1 MTHMTRM
8 LIEER
13 TAVVE
18 RRAHRTP
25 LDTIEKRTK
34 NRAGILAKRMEL
46 RKTAGDRGRRQ
57 GTAEGTEGSGG
68 SKGRGRGEWAGRGAR
83 RSGGAAAVVTGLRS
97 ER

>member
-1 MTHMTRM
+1 MTRM

-18 RRAHRTP
+18 RCAHRTP

-46 RKTAGDRGRRQ
+46 RKTAGDRGQETRD
-57 GTAEGTEGSGG
+57 
-68 SKGRGRGEWAGRGAR
+68 GRGNR
-83 RSGGAAAVVTGLRS
+83 R
-97 ER
+97 